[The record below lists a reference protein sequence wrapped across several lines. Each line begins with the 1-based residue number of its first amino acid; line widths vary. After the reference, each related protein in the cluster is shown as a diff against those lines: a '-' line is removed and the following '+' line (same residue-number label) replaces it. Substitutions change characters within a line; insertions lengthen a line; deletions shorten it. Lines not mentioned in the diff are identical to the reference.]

1 MVSAF
6 IFWRILVNTKINDN
20 LERMAKTLYD
30 YWFVQFDFPD
40 ENGKP
45 YKSSGGKM
53 ICNEVLKR
61 EIPEGWEVKKLNDCI
76 EQIIDYRG
84 KTPKKLDADWS
95 TDNSDIIAISAKHIK
110 KGKLINLSE
119 ANRVNNSLYHRW
131 MKDKL
136 IQGDILMTSEAPCGE
151 FFYLIGDTE
160 YCLSQRVFAIRS
172 DIKILSHTYL
182 YYELSIGNGY
192 SQILGKVSG
201 STVFGIRQ
209 DELRTVYVLIPN
221 MSLQKKFEKQILP
234 LYHKIRINERQNQ
247 QLSSLRDWL
256 LPMLMNGQVKVE

>member
-1 MVSAF
+1 MKNKNSHSC
-6 IFWRILVNTKINDN
+6 TINDN

-53 ICNEVLKR
+53 VWNETLKR
-61 EIPEGWEVKKLNDCI
+61 EIPEGWEIRKLNDCVSL
-76 EQIIDYRG
+76 IIDYRG

-95 TDNSDIIAISAKHIK
+95 TNNDDIIAISAKHIK
-110 KGKLINLSE
+110 KGKLVNLSE
-119 ANRVNNSLYHRW
+119 ANRVNDSLYNKW
-131 MKDKL
+131 MKEEL
-136 IQGDILMTSEAPCGE
+136 SEGDILMTSEAPCGE
-151 FFYLIGDTE
+151 FFYLMGDIK

-172 DIKILSHTYL
+172 NIKILSHTYL

-209 DELRTVYVLIPN
+209 DELRTVNLLIPLI
-221 MSLQKKFEKQILP
+221 SLQKEFEKKFFPFIT
-234 LYHKIRINERQNQ
+234 KSE
-247 QLSSLRDWL
+247 
-256 LPMLMNGQVKVE
+256 LMNNKTNNLALSATGFYLC

>member
-1 MVSAF
+1 MKNKNSHS
-6 IFWRILVNTKINDN
+6 RTINDN